1 MSWRSWQETRRVP
14 LTPETPLGTSG
25 SRAETRASS
34 GSEALA
40 DAEAF
45 NALVERH
52 AHEMLAVAAAIVGRA
67 DGEDAAQEAVVRAW
81 QAWPTLRERDA
92 FAAWLL
98 RITVNVCR
106 DWLRGRFGTQRRL
119 TETLDEQDATGIDA
133 VFAADPGASDHMAA
147 LDLRHAIGT
156 LPAEL
161 RLAVALRYYAGLDA
175 TQIGA
180 ALGVPSATVRTRLRR
195 ALSLLRERLEGNPGT
210 TPHS

>member
-14 LTPETPLGTSG
+14 FTADTPFEANGP
-25 SRAETRASS
+25 REETRASS
-34 GSEALA
+34 GAETAA
-40 DAEAF
+40 DAAAF

-92 FAAWLL
+92 FSSWLL

-106 DWLRGRFGTQRRL
+106 DWLRGRFGTTRRL
-119 TETLDEQDATGIDA
+119 IEPLDEQDAVGIDA
-133 VFAADPGASDHMAA
+133 LFAADPGASDHMAA

-156 LPAEL
+156 LPREL
-161 RLAVALRYYAGLDA
+161 RLVVALRYYAGLDA
-175 TQIGA
+175 THIGA

-195 ALSLLRERLEGNPGT
+195 ALSLLRERLDGVPRT
-210 TPHS
+210 APHS